1 MKTTLMLAAMIALAG
16 SCVAAERPWE
26 KQPDGVV
33 VHAKGAH
40 LRLRVSS
47 DRIVR
52 VVSWPA
58 GAAEPSRPSLSI
70 VARWTPVKF
79 EVAADAEAVVVS
91 TGRVRARVALATG
104 QVSFQDASGRDL
116 LRERGDGGKL
126 FKQVTAHGETTYQ
139 VSQAFDTGADEGL
152 YGLGQHQDRL
162 LDLRGRD
169 IDLWQ
174 RNREMVVPVLMS
186 SRGWGLLWD
195 NPSHMKFGS
204 PEDVVPIPAA
214 RLIDDDGKPGGLTAT
229 YFSDR
234 DLKVPIGVPEPGLP
248 AASALPAA
256 IAPRVLGVRWS
267 GRLMPETSGEHA
279 LVSYRTL
286 NYLRLWLD
294 DALLIDYWSLF
305 VRADET
311 VRVPLEARR
320 SYRLKIEWRRGD
332 ANGPFELKWMP
343 PRPARPT
350 TLWSASAEGIDYTFI
365 QGASLDEVIAGY
377 REATGRAPLLPK
389 WAYGYWQS
397 RERYNSQAELLD
409 VVREFRKRRFPL
421 DVIVQDWRYWRDG
434 EWGSHIFDPGRFPD
448 PKAMTD
454 EVHAL
459 NARVPISVWPKFYP
473 GTANFDELKKGGFL
487 YPHTLEAG
495 TKDWLGYAFTFYDA
509 FNAEG
514 RKVFWRQIKDALFSK
529 GFDGWWLDANEPNL
543 VDDPLPEEQA
553 KIINPTALGPASRV
567 MNAYPLVHTQGIYEA
582 QREAAPDRRV
592 AILARSAWA
601 GSQRTGSI
609 GWSGD
614 TNGRWEVLR
623 AQIPAGL
630 SYSLSGLPYW
640 SHDIGGF
647 SVDYPGGNKN
657 EEYRELF
664 ARWFQFGAFTPIF
677 RAHGQ
682 SPYREPW
689 FYGGDDHPAFRTLRK
704 FTELRYRL
712 LPYIYAV
719 AAGVTFDHDTMMRA
733 LVMDFPDDPLCRDV
747 KDQYL
752 FGPALL
758 VSPVTASRVTSR
770 SVYLPAGRW
779 YDFWTGASI
788 DGGRTIDAPAPYE
801 SMPLHV
807 RAGSIL
813 PFGPP
818 RQHAFDGPDDPVT
831 LFVYQGRDGAFALYE
846 DDGLT
851 NAYETGGHARIPVT
865 WRDSDKV
872 LSIGARIGGFVPTP
886 RSRTF
891 EVVFV
896 SPSRPAGYGSGKG
909 QVVRYEGKTVIV
921 RP

>member
-1 MKTTLMLAAMIALAG
+1 MKTALMLAATLVLARPA
-16 SCVAAERPWE
+16 SAAEQPWE
-26 KQPDGVV
+26 KKADGVV
-33 VHAKGAH
+33 VHGKDVH
-40 LRLRVSS
+40 VRLRVSS
-47 DRIVR
+47 DRIFR
-52 VVSWPA
+52 VTSWPA
-58 GAAEPSRPSLSI
+58 AAPEPRRPSLSI
-70 VARWTPVKF
+70 VARWTPSRF
-79 EVAADAEAVVVS
+79 EVVADSASVTVS
-91 TGRVRARVALATG
+91 TKRVRARVVLATG
-104 QVSFQDASGRDL
+104 QVSFKDAAGRDL
-116 LRERGDGGKL
+116 LSERGDGGKS
-126 FKQVTAHGETTYQ
+126 FKQVTAHGETAYQ

-174 RNREMVVPVLMS
+174 RNREIVVPVLVS
-186 SRGWGLLWD
+186 SRGWGILWD

-204 PEDVVPIPAA
+204 PEDMVPVPAA
-214 RLIDDDGKPGGLTAT
+214 RLVDDDGKPGGLTAT

-234 DLKVPIGVPEPGLP
+234 EMKVPIGVPEPGLP
-248 AASALPAA
+248 AASAIPAA
-256 IAPRVLGVRWS
+256 IAPKVLGVRWT
-267 GRLMPETSGEHA
+267 GRLVPEASGEHA
-279 LVSYRTL
+279 LMSHRAL
-286 NYLRLWLD
+286 NYVRLWLD
-294 DALLIDYWSLF
+294 DELLIDYWSLF

-311 VRVPLEARR
+311 VRAPLEAKR
-320 SYRLKIEWRRGD
+320 SHRLKIEWQRGD
-332 ANGPFELKWMP
+332 ANGPFDLRWMP

-350 TLWSASAEGIDYTFI
+350 TLWSESAEGIDYTFI
-365 QGASLDEVIAGY
+365 QGTNLDEVIAGY

-409 VVREFRKRRFPL
+409 VVHEFRKRRFPL

-434 EWGSHIFDPGRFPD
+434 EWGSHIFDPARFPD
-448 PKAMTD
+448 PQAMTD
-454 EVHAL
+454 EAHRL
-459 NARVPISVWPKFYP
+459 NVRIPISVWPKFYP
-473 GTANFDELKKGGFL
+473 GTANFEELKKGGFL
-487 YPHTLEAG
+487 YPHTLNAS
-495 TKDWLGYAFTFYDA
+495 TKDWLGYVFTFYDA
-509 FNAEG
+509 FNPKG
-514 RKVFWRQIKDALFSK
+514 REVFWRQIKDAIFSK

-543 VDDPLPEEQA
+543 VDDPSPEEQA
-553 KIINPTALGPASRV
+553 ALIDPTALGPGARV
-567 MNAYPLVHTQGIYEA
+567 MNAYPLVHSEGVYQS

-609 GWSGD
+609 SWSGD
-614 TNGRWEVLR
+614 TTGRWEVLR

-647 SVDYPGGNKN
+647 SVDYPGGSKN

-682 SPYREPW
+682 TPYREPW
-689 FYGGDDHPAFRTLRK
+689 FYGGDDHPAFRTLQK

-712 LPYIYAV
+712 LPYIYSV
-719 AAGVTFDHDTMMRA
+719 AARVTFDHDTMMRA
-733 LVMDFPDDPLCRDV
+733 LVMDFPGDPQARDV

-758 VSPVTASRVTSR
+758 VSPVTASHVTSR

-779 YDFWTGASI
+779 YDFWTGASL

-807 RAGSIL
+807 RAGSIV

-818 RQHAFDGPDDPVT
+818 RQHAFDDPDGQIT
-831 LFVYQGRDGAFALYE
+831 LFVYQGRDGAFSLYE

-851 NAYETGGHARIPVT
+851 NAYETGAYARIPMT
-865 WRDSDKV
+865 WHEADKS
-872 LSIGARIGGFVPTP
+872 LSLGAWTGGLVPMP
-886 RSRTF
+886 ASRTF

-896 SPSRPAGYGSGKG
+896 SPDRPVGYGAGKG
-909 QVVRYEGKTVIV
+909 QVVRYEGTALTIK
-921 RP
+921 P